1 MVAAAVLQNRVFGST
16 VTATGS
22 IATPAWG
29 ATRAVIP
36 AASFVAGHEYLIL
49 GIAYAEIVSTSQ
61 EVAVRILHNST
72 EFDDGRGLYENN
84 SQSPDTKSPILFMRK
99 FTQPGTTE
107 LIALE
112 VGSTGTADV
121 TADLMLIALDL
132 TDVGSGNFYWNEN
145 LTDQTTTA
153 SFVSGASVTFTPNG
167 TDEYLVIA
175 DAAISG
181 GAIDSNHRMR
191 INDSVAGA
199 LQTIDV
205 EGEDPVNEIRQYMLG
220 KVYTPTNV
228 SHTLAA
234 QFQHEAAACTVR
246 SSRIFALNLSAF
258 AGKAVNQTAGSQTP
272 ATAPTWTTAATAS
285 PTPTV
290 TGDWVVLS
298 FLTVDANSISTS
310 TDGLRTR
317 LQINP
322 SGGGLASDPAYG
334 DDAPEQDAWD
344 ATDLTPMVIGTVA
357 SLTAGA
363 ARDIV
368 LGVSQQ
374 ATVMRVV
381 ETTLV
386 AFSAELA
393 GAGGVVHDGA
403 ISIDGSAAI
412 VPTGSLLLGGAA
424 AIDGSAQVA
433 QAGGL
438 LLSGAVSIDG
448 SGQVVPGGGILH
460 SGSVSIDGSGQLAAA
475 GALLMGGAIAID
487 GTGTIVPTGS
497 AIYAGALSIEGAGTI
512 GPSGGLMLAGAVA
525 IDGSGSIVPTGGI
538 ITSGAIAIDGSGS
551 LALPG
556 TALYG
561 GAISIDGL
569 GDIGQTPTST
579 GFVDGAISIDA
590 AGSLTAPGGLL
601 LAGTVSLDGN
611 GALGASGGLLMGAA
625 LDIAGSGGVS
635 ATGGVIAAGI
645 LALSGTGDLG
655 ANGSAVLGGAM
666 GVDGSGDVGPN
677 GSIVGEGGSIAI
689 GGVGDLSLFGS
700 VVRGGG
706 LALSGA
712 SDVVMGGTLITSG
725 SLSID
730 GQGSLSI
737 AGGIPIE
744 GVISI
749 EGTGT
754 LSLLGE
760 GSFEPLDPGASGSV
774 TLAGLSGT
782 VSLVEGSVRLA
793 GPTGEVVV
801 HE

>member
-22 IATPAWG
+22 IATPVWG

-36 AASFVAGHEYLIL
+36 AASFVAGHDYLII
-49 GIAYAEIVSTSQ
+49 GIAYAEILSTSQ
-61 EVAVRILHNST
+61 EVAVRILHDTT

-84 SQSPDTKSPILFMRK
+84 SQSPDTKAPILFMRK

-132 TDVGSGNFYWNEN
+132 TDVGSGFYHWSEN
-145 LTDQTTTA
+145 LTDQGTTT

-175 DAAISG
+175 DAAIFG
-181 GAIDSNHRMR
+181 GAAADNHQMR
-191 INDSVAGA
+191 ISDSVAGA

-205 EGEDPVNEIRQYMLG
+205 EGEDPVNEIRQYLLG
-220 KVYTPTNV
+220 AAYVPTNV

-234 QFQHEAAACTVR
+234 QFSHESTSVTVR
-246 SSRIFALNLSAF
+246 SSRIFALNLNRF
-258 AGKAVNQTAGSQTP
+258 AAKATNATAGSQTP
-272 ATAPTWTTAATAS
+272 ATAASWTTAATVS

-290 TGDWVVLS
+290 TGDWVVLG
-298 FLTVDANSISTS
+298 FLTADMNSISTA

-334 DDAPEQDAWD
+334 DDAPEQFSWD

-357 SLTAGA
+357 ALTAGA

-368 LGVSQQ
+368 LGVQQQ
-374 ATVMRVV
+374 ATVVRVI

-393 GAGGVVHDGA
+393 GGGGTVHDGA
-403 ISIDGSAAI
+403 ISIDGSASV
-412 VPTGSLLLGGAA
+412 VPTGSVLLGGAA
-424 AIDGSAQVA
+424 AIAGTAQVA

-438 LLSGAVSIDG
+438 LLSGAVAIDG
-448 SGQVVPGGGILH
+448 AGQVVPTGGLLY
-460 SGSVSIDGSGQLAAA
+460 SGAISIDGVGSIVET
-475 GALLMGGAIAID
+475 GALLMGGALALD

-497 AIYAGALSIEGAGTI
+497 AIFAGALSIDGQGTV
-512 GPSGGLMLAGAVA
+512 GPTGGLVLAGALA
-525 IDGSGSIVPTGGI
+525 IDGAGSIVPTGGL
-538 ITSGAIAIDGSGS
+538 ITSGAIALDGSGS
-551 LALPG
+551 LALAG
-556 TALYG
+556 SALYG
-561 GAISIDGL
+561 GAVSIDGS

-590 AGSLTAPGGLL
+590 AGSLTATGGLV

-635 ATGGVIAAGI
+635 ATGGIIAAGI

-655 ANGSAVLGGAM
+655 PAGSAVLGGAM

-677 GSIVGEGGSIAI
+677 GSIVGDGGVIAI
-689 GGVGDLSLFGS
+689 GAVGDLSLFGT
-700 VVRGGG
+700 VVRGGA

-712 SDVVMGGTLITSG
+712 SDAVMGGTLITSG

-730 GQGSLSI
+730 GQGSLAI
-737 AGGIPIE
+737 AGGVPIE

-782 VSLVEGSVRLA
+782 VSLVEGTVRLA
-793 GPTGEVVV
+793 DPEGEVVV
-801 HE
+801 HG